1 MKRNDR
7 IRQIAVYAAYIIFFT
22 TLQVSF
28 PDYFSLRNQTA
39 DFMLV
44 LVVLSGYFFK
54 TIDGAVVGLTVGLIR
69 DVLAGMTLGIGALLF
84 FFIGI
89 LSSVFFSKAF
99 HSRASLAILQI
110 AIMTL
115 GYKIIGHLWFY
126 FMPILERHDTTYL
139 SFQTVVFDS
148 ILPQLG
154 VNLLIAIPMIF
165 LIKYVGPY
173 RVGYVKP
180 EESARVTTEGLWR
193 KG

>member
-28 PDYFSLRNQTA
+28 PDNFSLRNQTA

-69 DVLAGMTLGIGALLF
+69 DVLAGMTLGVGALLF

-110 AIMTL
+110 ALMTL

-139 SFQTVVFDS
+139 SFQNVVFDS

-180 EESARVTTEGLWR
+180 EESARITTEGLWR